1 MTKLSETINRLLF
14 VTVAIAVPIRITACT
29 DQLDPELPGQ
39 ICAAAETLPDAQA
52 LLRSV
57 LDEIDGAQ
65 EKVTATQALIDASL
79 GAREAFDSGRYSEA
93 VADASAAIRELE
105 TLGFDVPPE
114 VPKNLGRAEALL
126 TMAGR

>member
-1 MTKLSETINRLLF
+1 MPIM
-14 VTVAIAVPIRITACT
+14 IRILCAAVLLTACAT
-29 DQLDPELPGQ
+29 TPELPPDLPGRV
-39 ICAAAETLPDAQA
+39 CAAAETLPDAQA
-52 LLRSV
+52 LLASV
-57 LDEIDGAQ
+57 LDEIDDAQ

-79 GAREAFDSGRYSEA
+79 GAQEAFDAGRYSEA

-126 TMAGR
+126 GMVGK

>member
-1 MTKLSETINRLLF
+1 MTKLLAILIAFALF
-14 VTVAIAVPIRITACT
+14 GCT

-126 TMAGR
+126 GMVGK

>member
-1 MTKLSETINRLLF
+1 MSIT
-14 VTVAIAVPIRITACT
+14 IRILCAAAILVGCETPH
-29 DQLDPELPGQ
+29 PEIPASLPGQ

-57 LDEIDGAQ
+57 LDEIDDAQ

-79 GAREAFDSGRYSEA
+79 GAREAFDAGRYSEA

-126 TMAGR
+126 GMVGK